1 MEKLQGRRE
10 KAYYDFLNSF
20 IVEILIML
28 LFVIDLS
35 VTNICCDLHTGKTNS
50 ACLVLR
56 AFMHTCVYVF
66 KTSMFIVVF

>member
-20 IVEILIML
+20 IVEILNY
-28 LFVIDLS
+28 VIDLS
-35 VTNICCDLHTGKTNS
+35 VTIIYS

-66 KTSMFIVVF
+66 KTSMFIVVY

>member
-10 KAYYDFLNSF
+10 TAYYDFLNSF
-20 IVEILIML
+20 IVEIL
-28 LFVIDLS
+28 FVIDLS
-35 VTNICCDLHTGKTNS
+35 VTIIRCDLHTGKTNS

>member
-20 IVEILIML
+20 IVEILNY
-28 LFVIDLS
+28 VIDLS
-35 VTNICCDLHTGKTNS
+35 VTIIYCDLHTGKTNS

-66 KTSMFIVVF
+66 KTSMFIVVL